1 MGFAS
6 FGNLFQCPYHLLM
19 KKDTSWKNF
28 RYEYMYLSFLLTF
41 AEIGRLYII
50 ERQVLFFFFS
60 FETQIKQNSNF
71 RRKLETS
78 PKRLYG
84 LASGRVTL
92 SGVQRKKSIFW
103 ARRYPRAKSNFQVG
117 FHR

>member
-1 MGFAS
+1 
-6 FGNLFQCPYHLLM
+6 M

-28 RYEYMYLSFLLTF
+28 RSEYMYLSFLLTF

-103 ARRYPRAKSNFQVG
+103 AWRYPRAKSNFQVG